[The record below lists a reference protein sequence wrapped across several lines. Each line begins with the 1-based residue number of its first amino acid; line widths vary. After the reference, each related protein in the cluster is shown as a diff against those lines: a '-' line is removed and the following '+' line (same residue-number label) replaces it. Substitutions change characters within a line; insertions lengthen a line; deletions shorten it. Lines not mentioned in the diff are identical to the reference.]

1 MRQTKKQR
9 LLVIEAIKEAADNV
23 GGQLKLAKKL
33 GCKSQ
38 GAISYMIKV
47 GEVPPYQVLPMEK
60 VGRVSRH
67 RLSPV
72 IYPRDGGYE
81 SA

>member
-1 MRQTKKQR
+1 MRKTKQQR
-9 LLVIEAIKEAADNV
+9 LVIEAIKEAAAKV
-23 GGQLKLAKKL
+23 GSQALLAKRL
-33 GCKSQ
+33 GLKSQ
-38 GAISYMIKV
+38 GAISSWIES
-47 GEVPPYQVLPMEK
+47 GEVPPYQVLPAEK
-60 VGRVSRH
+60 VSGVSRH